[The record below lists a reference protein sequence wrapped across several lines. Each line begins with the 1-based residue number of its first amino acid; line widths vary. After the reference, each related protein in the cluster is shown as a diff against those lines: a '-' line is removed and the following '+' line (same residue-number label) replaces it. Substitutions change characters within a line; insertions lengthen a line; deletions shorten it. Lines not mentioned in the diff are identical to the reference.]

1 MQVLFAF
8 MNTETRRVRFCNRRR
23 NGARSL
29 SVCRCVRVWSQL
41 RKRLDRSRYEFA
53 SRLIAYLSD
62 GTSEASSPSLSSRVA
77 VGPTTTRPQVLAR
90 HLCPAPTPTV
100 QPCRVLSAAD
110 VLDVVGARSPS
121 SGVACSGR

>member
-1 MQVLFAF
+1 VH
-8 MNTETRRVRFCNRRR
+8 V
-23 NGARSL
+23 
-29 SVCRCVRVWSQL
+29 VCQCVGVCVFGHSCVSSWT
-41 RKRLDRSRYEFA
+41 DRDTS
-53 SRLIAYLSD
+53 SD